1 MAFPKNFGR
10 SFDDLTASP
19 RFFQNLEMAGS
30 PKTPPA
36 ARSYEEPPVDQ
47 VPPLAVPAEASS
59 HDRMVWV
66 GDSMDSTIKIKIAGC
81 LLHLDPTMTSC

>member
-81 LLHLDPTMTSC
+81 LLHLDLK